1 MTNILPAAGR
11 RDGLKLAI
19 VEDEVILAMALTLM
33 LEDWGHEVVGTA
45 DTEAAAVALVASER
59 PDAVLM
65 DIRLGR
71 KESGLNAAR
80 VIRETSDIPIV
91 FCTAYAD
98 SPPIQAEVR
107 TVENAHLVGK
117 PVDEEHL
124 EWLLRRIEERRRK
137 ASTASPFVSATPAVL
152 QPSST

>member
-1 MTNILPAAGR
+1 M
-11 RDGLKLAI
+11 KLAI

-33 LEDWGHEVVGTA
+33 LEDWGHQVVGTA
-45 DTEAAAVALVASER
+45 DTEAGAVALVESAR

-71 KESGLNAAR
+71 KESGLRAAG

-98 SPPIQAEVR
+98 SAAIQAEIR
-107 TVENAHLVGK
+107 ALENAHLVGK

-124 EWLLRRIEERRRK
+124 EWLLRRIKERRRK
-137 ASTASPFVSATPAVL
+137 ASSASPFASAMAVTL
-152 QPSST
+152 QPTST